1 LVGGLFPVFA
11 GYAAVIITHANS
23 SATFAQVGY
32 VPMQHVWAS
41 VISIYILSTFQ
52 LISKTFE
59 PAAGA
64 TVLLISLGMF
74 KTTFHEVVSLLIGIS
89 LTIIISDI
97 LVIMADNFIR
107 KRR

>member
-11 GYAAVIITHANS
+11 GYAAVFITHADS
-23 SATFAQVGY
+23 TATFVQVGY
-32 VPMQHVWAS
+32 VPIQHVWAS
-41 VISIYILSTFQ
+41 AISICLLSIFQ

-74 KTTFHEVVSLLIGIS
+74 KPTFHEIISLLIGIS
-89 LTIIISDI
+89 FTIIMSDI
-97 LVIMADNFIR
+97 FVKIVNKLTKKKM
-107 KRR
+107 